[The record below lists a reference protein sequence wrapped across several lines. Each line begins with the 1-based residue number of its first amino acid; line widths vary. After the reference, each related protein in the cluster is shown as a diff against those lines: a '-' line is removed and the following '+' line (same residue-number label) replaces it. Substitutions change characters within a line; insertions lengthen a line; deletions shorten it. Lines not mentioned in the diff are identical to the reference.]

1 MTARIVSALAMCG
14 ALSACDVASRDG
26 NSGEAVAISAS
37 SADGNVSV
45 KLPGIAIQ
53 TSMPS
58 GMLKSSGFE
67 IDGVKLFPGSKIE
80 SMNVRAGTG
89 DGAKV
94 DIAFSAPGEVD
105 AVRKWFADAFAE
117 RKIALT
123 NTGNALSGSTGEG
136 NGFTIALDPAGTGA
150 TKGTIAIT
158 DTSK

>member
-1 MTARIVSALAMCG
+1 MVARVLLVLSICG
-14 ALSACDVASRDG
+14 ALAACDVATRDG
-26 NSGEAVAISAS
+26 NAAEAVAISANS
-37 SADGNVSV
+37 VNGNVSV

-53 TSMPS
+53 TSLPS

-94 DIAFSAPGEVD
+94 DVAFSAPGEID
-105 AVRKWFADAFAE
+105 AVRKWFADAFAS

-123 NTGNALSGSTGEG
+123 TTGNALSGSTGEG